1 MIKRNSLRE
10 ICRRHCLL
18 IAIKSNPLQGI
29 YFFIFLFFITHSI
42 SAQDSVLTV
51 QVTEGVNVE
60 MVWVKGGTFTMGN
73 NETPKGV
80 KLTYEAS
87 RPEHKVTVGDY
98 YIGRFEVTQ
107 ALWTAVMGE
116 NPSKFSQG
124 DSLPVESVTW
134 EEAQRFTIALS
145 QMTGH
150 RFRLPTEAE
159 WEYAARGGN
168 RRSEVGGRRYEVPF
182 AGCERGELDRYCWY
196 CVNSERKTHPVGQLL
211 PNALGLYDMSGN
223 VAEWCQDWMEA
234 YSADAQE
241 NPRGPREG
249 ENKIL
254 RGGHYNSTSP
264 TCTVYDRA
272 WYLPTNTCEYFGL
285 RVVMEE

>member
-1 MIKRNSLRE
+1 MRKTLIG
-10 ICRRHCLL
+10 L
-18 IAIKSNPLQGI
+18 IALVGLIGPMRLQ
-29 YFFIFLFFITHSI
+29 
-42 SAQDSVLTV
+42 AQDSVV
-51 QVTEGVNVE
+51 RVSVPGGVTLE

-73 NETPKGV
+73 NDTPKGV

-87 RPEHKVTVGDY
+87 RPEHKVTVGDFH
-98 YIGRFEVTQ
+98 IGRYEVTQ

-116 NPSKFSQG
+116 NPSKFVG

-134 EEAQRFTIALS
+134 EEAQRFTIMLS

-159 WEYAARGGN
+159 WEYAARGG
-168 RRSEVGGRRYEVPF
+168 RKMPF
-182 AGCERGELDRYCWY
+182 AGCERGQLGKYCWY
-196 CVNSERKTHPVGQLL
+196 CTNSERTTHPVGQLL
-211 PNALGLYDMSGN
+211 PNAWGLYDMSGN

-234 YSADAQE
+234 YGAEAQE

-249 ENKIL
+249 ENKVL

-264 TCTVYDRA
+264 ACTVYDRA
-272 WYLPTNTCEYFGL
+272 WYLPTNGYEYFGL

>member
-1 MIKRNSLRE
+1 MGLR
-10 ICRRHCLL
+10 
-18 IAIKSNPLQGI
+18 
-29 YFFIFLFFITHSI
+29 
-42 SAQDSVLTV
+42 AQDSVV
-51 QVTEGVNVE
+51 RVPVVEGVTID

-98 YIGRFEVTQ
+98 YIGRYEVTQ
-107 ALWTAVMGE
+107 ALWVAVMGE
-116 NPSKFSQG
+116 NPSKFVG

-159 WEYAARGGN
+159 WEYAARGG
-168 RRSEVGGRRYEVPF
+168 RKLPF
-182 AGCERGELDRYCWY
+182 AGCERGLLGKYCWY
-196 CVNSERKTHPVGQLL
+196 CVNSERTTHQVGLLL
-211 PNALGLYDMSGN
+211 PNDLGLYDMSGN
-223 VAEWCQDWMEA
+223 VAEWCQDWVEA

-249 ENKIL
+249 ENKVL

-264 TCTVYDRA
+264 ACTVYDRG
-272 WYLPTNTCEYFGL
+272 WYLPMMRQEYFGL